1 MNSQNSP
8 FSQNPAGRGLGG
20 INCIIIDDEPLSRK
34 GLKEYIADI
43 DFLNLVGE
51 FDNPLGATEMIGSGE
66 VHLLFL
72 DIQMPK
78 ITGLDFF
85 KTLKNP
91 PPVIFTTAYP
101 QYALDGFEVNALDYL
116 VKPISFDRFL
126 KAAMKAKE
134 FYEVRQK
141 NKTEAA
147 SGTAAEYFFIK
158 ADNKLVKILFE
169 DILFVEALQN
179 YVTIHTTTK
188 KYISY
193 LTFKSVEDYLPANRF
208 IKVHKSYIISAA
220 KVDSIDGN
228 EIRMGEHRI
237 AISRSLKDEVTE
249 KLLKGKFLKR

>member
-8 FSQNPAGRGLGG
+8 FRGLGG
-20 INCIIIDDEPLSRK
+20 INCIIIDDEPLART
-34 GLKEYIADI
+34 GLKEYIADV
-43 DFLNLVGE
+43 DFLNLLGE
-51 FDNPLGATEMIGSGE
+51 FDNPLAATDMLGSGE
-66 VHLLFL
+66 VQLLFL

-85 KTLKNP
+85 KTLTNP
-91 PPVIFTTAYP
+91 PAVIFTTAYP

-126 KAAMKAKE
+126 KAAMKTKE
-134 FYEVRQK
+134 YYEVRQK
-141 NKTEAA
+141 NNTETITGVAPD
-147 SGTAAEYFFIK
+147 YFFIK
-158 ADNKLVKILFE
+158 ADNKLVKIVFE

-179 YVTIHTTTK
+179 YVTIHTASK

-193 LTFKSVEDYLPANRF
+193 LTFKSVEDYLPAGRF
-208 IKVHKSYIISAA
+208 IKVHKSYIISAT
-220 KVDSIDGN
+220 KVNSIDGN

-237 AISRSLKDEVTE
+237 PISRSLKDEVTE

>member
-1 MNSQNSP
+1 
-8 FSQNPAGRGLGG
+8 
-20 INCIIIDDEPLSRK
+20 
-34 GLKEYIADI
+34 
-43 DFLNLVGE
+43 
-51 FDNPLGATEMIGSGE
+51 
-66 VHLLFL
+66 
-72 DIQMPK
+72 MPK

-91 PPVIFTTAYP
+91 PAVIFTTAYP

-126 KAAMKAKE
+126 KAALKAKE

-141 NKTEAA
+141 NKTAA
-147 SGTAAEYFFIK
+147 LPGAAAEYFFIK

-179 YVTIHTTTK
+179 YVTIHTTEK

-193 LTFKSVEDYLPANRF
+193 LTFKSVEDYLPADRF
-208 IKVHKSYIISAA
+208 IKVHKSFIIAAA

-228 EIRMGEHRI
+228 EIRMGQHHI
-237 AISRSLKDEVTE
+237 PISRSLKDEVTE